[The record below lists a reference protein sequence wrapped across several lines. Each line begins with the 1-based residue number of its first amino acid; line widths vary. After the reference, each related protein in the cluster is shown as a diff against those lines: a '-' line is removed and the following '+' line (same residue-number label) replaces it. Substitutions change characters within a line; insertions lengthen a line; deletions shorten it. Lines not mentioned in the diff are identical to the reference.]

1 MTPDKLLHL
10 KKALLILS
18 ICLLL
23 VSLAGFVWLHVLLKQ
38 RVTAREDR
46 LPVFNQIPQ
55 FTLVERS
62 GRPFGLDDLK
72 EKVWVADFFFSTC
85 PGPCPRMNARMAELQ
100 QALSGERDVRL
111 VSITVDP
118 DTDSPAVLA
127 DYAKRFHASDGRWY
141 FLTGAKSVIHY
152 LAKDGF
158 MVGGAED
165 AMLHTT
171 RFMLVDRQGRLRGY
185 YDSSEDEG
193 LKKLLT
199 DIQQLL
205 SDKGAG

>member
-1 MTPDKLLHL
+1 MTRDKLLHL
-10 KKALLILS
+10 KKALLVLS

-23 VSLAGFVWLHVLLKQ
+23 VSLAGFIWLHVLLKQ
-38 RVTAREDR
+38 RVTAGEER
-46 LPVFNQIPQ
+46 LPVYNQIPQ
-55 FTLVERS
+55 FSLVERS

-100 QALSGERDVRL
+100 QALSGESDVRL

-127 DYAKRFHASDGRWY
+127 DYANRFHASEGRWY
-141 FLTGAKSVIHY
+141 FLTGAKSVIRH

-185 YDSSEDEG
+185 YDSSEDES
-193 LKKLLT
+193 LRKLLT
-199 DIQQLL
+199 DIQRLL

>member
-1 MTPDKLLHL
+1 MTRDKLPDL

-38 RVTAREDR
+38 KVKAVENR
-46 LPVFNQIPQ
+46 LPVYSQIPE

-62 GRPFGLDDLK
+62 GRPFGLNDLR

-85 PGPCPRMNARMAELQ
+85 PGPCPRMNARMGELQ
-100 QALSGERDVRL
+100 QALSGENDARL

-118 DTDSPAVLA
+118 ETDSSTVLA
-127 DYAKRFHASDGRWY
+127 DYANRFHALKDRWY
-141 FLTGAKSVIHY
+141 FLTGEKSVIRH

-158 MVGGAED
+158 MVGGGED
-165 AMLHTT
+165 ASLHTT

-185 YDSSEDEG
+185 YDSSDDDS
-193 LKKLLT
+193 LRRLLT
-199 DIQQLL
+199 DVQRLL
-205 SDKGAG
+205 SKKGAG